1 MVIEKG
7 GLGRRVAAAIVSV
20 IVFVAVMAIAGQEPT
35 PSEKMSG
42 AWQLDAAASSPLW
55 STTVADNAA
64 EGRRKGSGGR
74 GSQADAEQ
82 LPVGMRTAIDL
93 MSELADVPH
102 QMALTAKPESISII
116 DEHGVLRRFMTNNQ
130 VERVTAGTSRAS
142 YRTRWVEGRVV
153 QDVTADL
160 IDLSRTFETS
170 ADGQRLTIT
179 LTIRQQPDPR
189 ILETLGNRPSTRTYV
204 FKHQ

>member
-1 MVIEKG
+1 MVIEQRW
-7 GLGRRVAAAIVSV
+7 LGWRVAAAAVSV
-20 IVFVAVMAIAGQEPT
+20 VVSAAVVALVGQERT
-35 PSEKMSG
+35 PQERMSG
-42 AWQLDAAASSPLW
+42 AWQLDAAASSALW
-55 STTVADNAA
+55 SATVADNAA
-64 EGRRKGSGGR
+64 EGRRKGSGGK

-82 LPVGMRTAIDL
+82 LPVGVRSAIDL
-93 MSELADVPH
+93 MSEVADVPH
-102 QMALTAKPESISII
+102 QMAFTAKPESISII

-153 QDVTADL
+153 QEVTADF
-160 IDLSRTFETS
+160 IDLSRTFEAS
-170 ADGQRLTIT
+170 PDGQRLTIT

>member
-7 GLGRRVAAAIVSV
+7 WLGRRVAAATISVVVSV
-20 IVFVAVMAIAGQEPT
+20 SVVALGGQEPT
-35 PSEKMSG
+35 PQERMSG
-42 AWQLDAAASSPLW
+42 AWQLDVAASSPLW
-55 STTVADNAA
+55 STVADNAA
-64 EGRRKGSGGR
+64 EGRRKGSR
-74 GSQADAEQ
+74 GKESQADAEP
-82 LPVGMRTAIDL
+82 LPVGVRSAIDL

-102 QMALTAKPESISII
+102 QMALTAKPESIAMI

-153 QDVTADL
+153 QEVTADL
-160 IDLSRTFETS
+160 IDLSRTFEAS
-170 ADGQRLTIT
+170 PDGQRLTIT

-189 ILETLGNRPSTRTYV
+189 ILETPGNRPSTRTYV

>member
-1 MVIEKG
+1 MVTEKG
-7 GLGRRVAAAIVSV
+7 GLEWRVAAATVCV
-20 IVFVAVMAIAGQEPT
+20 VVAVAIVALVGQERT
-35 PSEKMSG
+35 PQERMSG

-55 STTVADNAA
+55 STTVADTAA
-64 EGRRKGSGGR
+64 EGRRKGSGGK
-74 GSQADAEQ
+74 GSQADADP
-82 LPVGMRTAIDL
+82 LPVGLRSAIDL

-102 QMALTAKPESISII
+102 QMALTAKPESISIV
-116 DEHGVLRRFMTNNQ
+116 DERGVVRRFMTNNQ
-130 VERVTAGTSRAS
+130 VERVMAGTSRAS

-170 ADGQRLTIT
+170 ADGERLTVT

-189 ILETLGNRPSTRTYV
+189 MLETLGNRPSTRTYV